1 MASKRGSGSRGVL
14 AQIDAR
20 LAELDT
26 ELAKANELL
35 AERQRLLSARAAL
48 TGERAAA
55 GGGGGL
61 VRRITQD
68 QVAEHLA
75 AHPGARASEIAAA
88 LAVPLTT
95 VSQHLHR
102 GKTSRFERR
111 HDGWHLRESNQT
123 PSRRGARK

>member
-1 MASKRGSGSRGVL
+1 MASKRGPGSRGVL

-35 AERQRLLSARAAL
+35 AERRRLISARATL
-48 TGERAAA
+48 TGQRAANS
-55 GGGGGL
+55 GGL
-61 VRRITQD
+61 VRRVTQD

-75 AHPGARASEIAAA
+75 THPGARASEIAAA
-88 LAVPLTT
+88 LGVPLTT

-102 GKTSRFERR
+102 GKDTRFQRR
-111 HDGWHLRESNQT
+111 EDGWHLRKHKGSKQ
-123 PSRRGARK
+123 